1 MAADTMFMSSTASR
15 MVTRQMSFASP
26 RRAAAAGGPA
36 GAEPEDGGAEPDGAV
51 ADADADEAADAVAGV
66 GGTAT
71 GMGSP
76 PGAMGVWLPPGPG
89 GPGDGATMADIFV
102 VSQFFDSINL

>member
-1 MAADTMFMSSTASR
+1 
-15 MVTRQMSFASP
+15 MSFASP
-26 RRAAAAGGPA
+26 RRAAGAGGPA
-36 GAEPEDGGAEPDGAV
+36 DAEPEDGRAEPAGTA
-51 ADADADEAADAVAGV
+51 ADADADATAEAAAGV

-89 GPGDGATMADIFV
+89 GPGDDATMADIFV